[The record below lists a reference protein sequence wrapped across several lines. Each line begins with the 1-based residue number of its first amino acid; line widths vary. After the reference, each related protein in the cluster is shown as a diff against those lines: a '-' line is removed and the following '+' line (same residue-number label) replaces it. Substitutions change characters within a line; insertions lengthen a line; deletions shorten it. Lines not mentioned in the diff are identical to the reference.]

1 MELHDYQKYA
11 VNFIEHNA
19 ISCLL
24 LDMGLGKTVLSL
36 AFAEVNNCTKVIVIT
51 INAKA
56 EESAGIKVSWLG
68 WASK

>member
-24 LDMGLGKTVLSL
+24 LDMGLGKTVITLTGLWQHKASAYSC
-36 AFAEVNNCTKVIVIT
+36 AFK
-51 INAKA
+51 
-56 EESAGIKVSWLG
+56 SSQRYMVSRD
-68 WASK
+68 